1 MRLIAF
7 TDVSRSTGCN
17 GSRGSSRREL
27 TRAGVPPDGACMM
40 REFTASNLK
49 GHAEMRFRGC
59 DQHLLA
65 AAPVMRTP

>member
-1 MRLIAF
+1 
-7 TDVSRSTGCN
+7 
-17 GSRGSSRREL
+17 
-27 TRAGVPPDGACMM
+27 MM